1 MAEANTTAHKF
12 DLILLGMSTLNRLS
26 SSSFKAPRGRN
37 HKNVDGCISAQ
48 ECVVRY
54 WLKNVIPDD
63 QDVRII
69 ALCTKE
75 TLGSI
80 GKISGTESLAKEIN
94 DHWGREI
101 VKVVSE
107 NNSTENKTP
116 NQNTAKEEAV
126 TSHQSARNFNT
137 RHNLKMKLGKNN
149 FIRIQS
155 KTGINLGN
163 PNTIEQESKDNENSV
178 DKPKNNQKDDNQSK
192 KTPTYSMEI
201 SAYDF
206 FCGQIERCEE
216 QNNVKRKID
225 FNVIEISQ
233 NNIPASIRKVTE
245 ELRGI
250 YEDKEIFINH
260 LYVDTHGGFREISQ
274 MMNAILSLLKNE
286 IHGENSKVGNIV
298 PYDILGVEYSHK
310 SERLSQIVD
319 QRQSFEVFDFITG
332 MNDFIYYGNAEILS
346 DYYER
351 HVIEY
356 PEQKSQ
362 TNRITDAMEKISI
375 GTQICSSNLYT
386 EGLDELNSLFENP
399 GDKGDDLFRIFEKN
413 IKQDYGDVLL
423 DPTQDSSIR
432 SFKIVERCLNKK
444 MYQQALTFA
453 ESQMPKFFL
462 NYIVKTNDE
471 NKIFYNGE
479 SIVKGKTV
487 SNRKYIKNNRR
498 SDFENQLIDSFTFQI
513 ETIRKWQDDD
523 KRKKD
528 EEIMIESLEKSS
540 YENVLVNTILGYM
553 ENKNYFTI
561 SCRPKNCKLP
571 YCYSAIN
578 KYFTYIQIQCPQ
590 SDNGQNMKMREIE
603 KQYNIRAFNCIDQKG
618 KDLND
623 TLIWQCA
630 FMPRNKM
637 FDTESFIELMILHR
651 ILKNR
656 RNMVNHSLEKNKGD
670 IKELK
675 ALLEKYLYLAKK
687 LSGIK

>member
-1 MAEANTTAHKF
+1 MAGTNATAQKL

-37 HKNVDGCISAQ
+37 HKNIDGCISAQ

-54 WLKNVIPDD
+54 WLKNVIPCD
-63 QDVRII
+63 QNVRII

-75 TLGSI
+75 TLESI

-107 NNSTENKTP
+107 NNPAENKTP

-126 TSHQSARNFNT
+126 TSHQSTRNFNT
-137 RHNLKMKLGKNN
+137 RNNLKMRFGKNN

-163 PNTIEQESKDNENSV
+163 PNAIEQESKDNEISV
-178 DKPKNNQKDDNQSK
+178 DKPKSNPKDDNQCQ
-192 KTPTYSMEI
+192 KTPIFNMEI

-233 NNIPASIRKVTE
+233 SNIPASIRKVTE

-351 HVIEY
+351 RAIEY

-362 TNRITDAMEKISI
+362 TNKITDAMEKISI
-375 GTQICSSNLYT
+375 GTQICSTDLYT
-386 EGLDELNSLFENP
+386 EGLDKINDLFKNSNAQ
-399 GDKGDDLFRIFEKN
+399 GDDLFQIFEKN
-413 IKQDYGDVLL
+413 IKQDYGDILL
-423 DPTQDSSIR
+423 DPSTAHSIR
-432 SFKIVERCLNKK
+432 SYKIVERCFKKK

-462 NYIVKTNDE
+462 DEIVKVE
-471 NKIFYNGE
+471 NGRDTIFYNHCYNN
-479 SIVKGKTV
+479 KQGKKIYPYRWKV
-487 SNRKYIKNNRR
+487 VNNSH
-498 SDFENQLIDSFTFQI
+498 SDFANQLIDTLTFQI
-513 ETIRKWQDDD
+513 ESILEWSDNEEK
-523 KRKKD
+523 KEKD
-528 EEIMIESLEKSS
+528 EEAIIQSESATLQLTE
-540 YENVLVNTILGYM
+540 YIFDYM
-553 ENKNYFTI
+553 KNNKYNPNKN
-561 SCRPKNCKLP
+561 RPKNNDLN
-571 YCYSAIN
+571 YYEDGYNVFIN
-578 KYFTYIQIQCPQ
+578 LRRINYLGTKIAMRTQDMIDEFKINLYD
-590 SDNGQNMKMREIE
+590 SDNPKIVIW
-603 KQYNIRAFNCIDQKG
+603 KC
-618 KDLND
+618 
-623 TLIWQCA
+623 TLLSRSSQLDKNK
-630 FMPRNKM
+630 FM
-637 FDTESFIELMILHR
+637 ELMVLHKV
-651 ILKNR
+651 LKNR
-656 RNMVNHSLEKNKGD
+656 RNMVNHSLKNNKGD
-670 IKELK
+670 IEELQT
-675 ALLEKYLYLAKK
+675 LLRRYLDLAGE
-687 LSGIK
+687 LANVE